1 MKEHVSKTGRGEDK
15 RMRYL
20 LLVSHGTF
28 APGLHSVL
36 DMLVGKRDDIL
47 SCSLRDGEGADEY
60 VAELEKVVAPI
71 GEGDEVIVMGDIIGG
86 SPLTN
91 ALNVLT
97 EKGLLAHTVA
107 VGGMN
112 LPMAMTALMALENS
126 DLATLKASMIEEARN
141 GVAELAID
149 LGSDDED
156 DDMTEDPLT

>member
-1 MKEHVSKTGRGEDK
+1 
-15 RMRYL
+15 MRYL
-20 LLVSHGTF
+20 LMVSHGTF

-36 DMLVGKRDDIL
+36 KMLMGERADVL
-47 SCSLRDGEGADEY
+47 SCSLDDGMSADQY
-60 VAELEKVVAPI
+60 VENLKQVVEPVSAD
-71 GEGDEVIVMGDIIGG
+71 DEIVLLGDIIGG

-156 DDMTEDPLT
+156 DDI

>member
-1 MKEHVSKTGRGEDK
+1 
-15 RMRYL
+15 MRYL
-20 LLVSHGTF
+20 LMVSHGTF

-36 DMLVGKRDDIL
+36 KMLMGERADVL
-47 SCSLRDGEGADEY
+47 SCSLEDGMSADQY
-60 VAELEKVVAPI
+60 VENLKRVVEPVSAD
-71 GEGDEVIVMGDIIGG
+71 DEIVLLGDIIGG

-156 DDMTEDPLT
+156 DDI

>member
-1 MKEHVSKTGRGEDK
+1 
-15 RMRYL
+15 MRYL
-20 LLVSHGTF
+20 LMVSHGTF

-36 DMLVGKRDDIL
+36 KMLMGERADVL
-47 SCSLRDGEGADEY
+47 SCSLEDGMSADQY
-60 VAELEKVVAPI
+60 VENLKQVVEPVSAD
-71 GEGDEVIVMGDIIGG
+71 DEIVLLGDIIGG

-156 DDMTEDPLT
+156 DDI

>member
-1 MKEHVSKTGRGEDK
+1 
-15 RMRYL
+15 MRYL
-20 LLVSHGTF
+20 LMVSHGTF

-36 DMLVGKRDDIL
+36 KMLMGERADVL
-47 SCSLRDGEGADEY
+47 SCSLEDGMSADRY
-60 VAELEKVVAPI
+60 VENLKQVVEPVSAD
-71 GEGDEVIVMGDIIGG
+71 DEIVLLGDIIGG

-112 LPMAMTALMALENS
+112 LPMAMTALMALEKS

-156 DDMTEDPLT
+156 DDI

>member
-1 MKEHVSKTGRGEDK
+1 
-15 RMRYL
+15 MRYL
-20 LLVSHGTF
+20 LMVSHGTF

-36 DMLVGKRDDIL
+36 KMLMGERADVL
-47 SCSLRDGEGADEY
+47 SCSLEDGMSADQY
-60 VAELEKVVAPI
+60 VENLKQVVESVSAD
-71 GEGDEVIVMGDIIGG
+71 DEIVLLGDIIGG

-156 DDMTEDPLT
+156 DDI

>member
-1 MKEHVSKTGRGEDK
+1 
-15 RMRYL
+15 MRYL
-20 LLVSHGTF
+20 LMVSHGTF

-36 DMLVGKRDDIL
+36 KMLMGARADVL
-47 SCSLRDGEGADEY
+47 SCSLEDGMSADQY
-60 VAELEKVVAPI
+60 VENLKRVVEPVSAD
-71 GEGDEVIVMGDIIGG
+71 DEIVLLGDIIGG

-156 DDMTEDPLT
+156 DDI